1 MDHLHRYLT
10 FAALIVASLM
20 GASVP
25 LASATA
31 QDSSPYVV
39 GHWRLN
45 DSFQD
50 FKPGAPI
57 TTNNTDFVFLNPTG
71 LTLTLEYAFFAAPDG
86 TFCGC
91 DRDTLSPNGRTRY
104 TMLGEKQGGQ
114 FSTTLCPTQTE
125 GVLKSIVFTGKD
137 GSGNI
142 VVGDALQAGVQIH
155 IFGEA
160 AEKRSDSDR
169 QSVSDLRSESN
180 LQGVTI
186 NPTTAREMNAIHKLC
201 VGFIGN

>member
-1 MDHLHRYLT
+1 VDHLHRYLT

-45 DSFQD
+45 DSFRD

-57 TTNNTDFVFLNPTG
+57 TTNNTDFIFLNPTG

-91 DRDTLSPNGRTRY
+91 VRWTPN
-104 TMLGEKQGGQ
+104 
-114 FSTTLCPTQTE
+114 
-125 GVLKSIVFTGKD
+125 V
-137 GSGNI
+137 
-142 VVGDALQAGVQIH
+142 
-155 IFGEA
+155 
-160 AEKRSDSDR
+160 
-169 QSVSDLRSESN
+169 
-180 LQGVTI
+180 
-186 NPTTAREMNAIHKLC
+186 
-201 VGFIGN
+201 